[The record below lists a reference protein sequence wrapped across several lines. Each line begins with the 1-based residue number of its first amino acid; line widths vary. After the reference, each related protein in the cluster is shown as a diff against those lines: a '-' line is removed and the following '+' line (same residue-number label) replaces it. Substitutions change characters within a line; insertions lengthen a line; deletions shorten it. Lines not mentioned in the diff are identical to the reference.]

1 MDWSGRCL
9 DIGAGSGNIGE
20 VIKEH
25 SGATI
30 DSVELRESEQAALQA
45 HSDNV
50 WIGDFM
56 EWEPPVG
63 YKPDYII
70 SNPPFSKSVEIAEK
84 CFELFPSVPLIMLQR
99 LDFLSSKKRKPFFD
113 EHPLDALWALSARP
127 SFTASRKR
135 DIWSYGWF
143 MWGVDVEEISSF

>member
-9 DIGAGSGNIGE
+9 DIGAGSGNIGK

-30 DSVELRESEQAALQA
+30 DSVELRESELSSLQA
-45 HSDNV
+45 YSDHV
-50 WIGDFM
+50 WICDFM
-56 EWEPPVG
+56 EWEPPEC
-63 YKPDYII
+63 YMPDFII
-70 SNPPFSKSVEIAEK
+70 TNPPFSKSVEIAEK
-84 CFELFPSVPLIMLQR
+84 CFKLFPSVPFIMLQR

-113 EHPLDALWALSARP
+113 EHHIDALWVLSARP

-143 MWGVDVEEISSF
+143 MWGMGMKRVCSV